1 MSTIKKVVKFGS
13 GIVLAQIITALSIP
27 LLSRIYTPEDFSLF
41 GVYFSIASV
50 LVVFVTLKLET
61 TLPKEE
67 DIASKLP
74 TIISIAWITA
84 IPILFIAFLT
94 LSFLNSQFDIIYLLI
109 ASLILFASITF
120 NFFNTINILNVRED
134 QISITNKA
142 RILRSSSSVFLQ
154 ILLMSVKGG
163 LFLGEVFARFIGLM
177 LLSKKRYYKIRI
189 KESLFL
195 IRKKSKYIQYVVTS
209 SFLNSLGLNLYP
221 ILILKFYDPILIG
234 KYFFIHKVLS
244 APVTVMAQSISIVL
258 LGDFKKIIKQD
269 KRKLINKMHKVCALF
284 FILSVLLFIFI
295 GIIFKYFEVFIFGNE
310 WLDIHKFV
318 FILIPLLVGQIAFSP
333 FSQLLILVKGEKKQL
348 VWDIVRM
355 LFIIFSIYFPVFFKV
370 KDPFIYSLLFYSI
383 SNFVLYIIHYCLLIK
398 SIQRYT
404 YD

>member
-13 GIVLAQIITALSIP
+13 GIVLAQIITAFSIP
-27 LLSRIYTPEDFSLF
+27 FLSRIYTPEDFSLF

-61 TLPKEE
+61 TLPKED

-74 TIISIAWITA
+74 TVISVAWITA
-84 IPILFIAFLT
+84 IPILCIAFLI
-94 LSFLNSQFDIIYLLI
+94 LSFLNSQFDIVYILV
-109 ASLILFASITF
+109 AFLILFASITF

-134 QISITNKA
+134 QIGVTNKA

-154 ILLMSVKGG
+154 ISFMSIKGG
-163 LFLGEVFARFIGLM
+163 LFLGEVFARFIGLIS
-177 LLSKKRYYKIRI
+177 LSRKSYYKIHIRQ
-189 KESLFL
+189 SLFL
-195 IRKKSKYIQYVVTS
+195 IKSKNKYIQYVVTS

-221 ILILKFYDPILIG
+221 ILILRFYDPILIG

-258 LGDFKKIIKQD
+258 LGDFKNIIKQD

-284 FILSVLLFIFI
+284 FILSILLFVFI
-295 GIIFKYFEVFIFGNE
+295 GIIFKYFEVFIFGDD

-318 FILIPLLVGQIAFSP
+318 FVLIPLLVGQIAFSP

-348 VWDIVRM
+348 LWDIVRM
-355 LFIIFSIYFPVFFKV
+355 LFITFSIVFPVYFKI
-370 KDPFIYSLLFYSI
+370 DNAFMCSLLFYSI
-383 SNFVLYIIHYCLLIK
+383 SNFVLYIIHYFLLIK
-398 SIQRYT
+398 SIQRYS